1 MQIEGRNI
9 GLKNDEGDVLFDDIG
24 FSFKTGEF
32 SIIATDD
39 TQKAV
44 AFSMLATGRLRK
56 YEGTLSIV
64 SDDGEKCQ
72 SILGLRQI
80 RQMTAVPFVP
90 KIGEPDEFLTAWRVL
105 KEEFLFAGKAAS
117 RAYILDYM
125 SKVTGLDTSELKSV
139 RIKDLTTTA
148 RVRIF
153 AELATMRPGVS
164 FIFVTLPERCGGLPH
179 EWLRELKELQDDEN
193 AIILYSTKM
202 AVYVLDED
210 FYDLD
215 DGMRFHK
222 GAA

>member
-9 GLKNDEGDVLFDDIG
+9 GLKSDEGDVLFNDIG

-64 SDDGEKCQ
+64 SDDGEKRQ

-90 KIGEPDEFLTAWRVL
+90 KIGEPDEFLKAWRVL
-105 KEEFLFAGKAAS
+105 KEEFLFAGRAVS

-125 SKVTGLDTSELKSV
+125 SKVTGLGTNELKSA
-139 RIKDLTTTA
+139 RIKDLTETA
-148 RVRIF
+148 HIRIF
-153 AELATMRPGVS
+153 TELAAMRPGVS
-164 FIFVTLPERCGGLPH
+164 FIFVTLPERYGGLPH
-179 EWLRELKELQDDEN
+179 EWLRELKELQSDEN
-193 AIILYSTKM
+193 AIILLTTKM
-202 AVYVLDED
+202 AVQLLGED
-210 FYDLD
+210 YYDLD
-215 DGMRFHK
+215 DGMRFHE